1 MNNNMSHSAR
11 AHGRSMALTG
21 LTVVEAHA
29 CGARRRAPN
38 LGHHV
43 RCVDRGAAA
52 GGGPID

>member
-1 MNNNMSHSAR
+1 MSHSAR